1 MGINTIKT
9 IFSNINCPTFCTVWL
24 EIYITRNIHQKLIGY
39 ILAIMDLRHP
49 YTVGMKGQQK
59 NGLVILLHYCF
70 NALI

>member
-49 YTVGMKGQQK
+49 YTVGMKGQ
-59 NGLVILLHYCF
+59 
-70 NALI
+70 